1 MKQSNL
7 NQQKIKKRR
16 NKVSDSNELTK
27 QTSRVEL
34 LAEEVEE
41 NKESCEELQEEAQ
54 SWISLIGKALLSV
67 IGK

>member
-1 MKQSNL
+1 
-7 NQQKIKKRR
+7 
-16 NKVSDSNELTK
+16 VSDSNELTK

>member
-1 MKQSNL
+1 MSETT
-7 NQQKIKKRR
+7 
-16 NKVSDSNELTK
+16 ELTK

-34 LAEEVEE
+34 LAEEIEE

-54 SWISLIGKALLSV
+54 SWITILGKALLSI